1 MNALKPPRLAAHG
14 VCRAYLCA
22 LGVLGVIVHWLKAL
36 YERSGF
42 VLWFLTIV
50 TAVCLAALKP
60 LSHSVLPAYEFG
72 TAMFYAG
79 RPLYDLNSAMG
90 YLYTPAFAALYSPF
104 AWLGS
109 ELGGILWRLLGVGL
123 LTFAIVKQA
132 RVFDKVRAEHIASL
146 AFFLAIPL
154 SLGAIRNGQATVLLT
169 AACWL
174 LTLSAM
180 DNRRAETI
188 FWASVALIAKPTAIV
203 MVLLVGA
210 IRLRLIPFLLLAIG
224 LVFAIPYA
232 FAPAD
237 YVSAQ
242 HAEFFRLLTSM
253 GANRSGAFE
262 AADFT
267 GLFAALDVSVPASVT
282 IVLRL
287 AVAAAVLLASLW
299 LDRKNDRQLSAFAI
313 FLLAA
318 YYMTVF
324 NPRVESNTYVMLV
337 APAALAISLMRTRD
351 EGWNLPLILGAVVFI
366 CGWTGIDRSLH
377 AALNPWFK
385 PLAMTLVLVPV
396 LHWLYRQ
403 VTTGADQRLSVAAS
417 RASTG

>member
-1 MNALKPPRLAAHG
+1 MQSLK
-14 VCRAYLCA
+14 V
-22 LGVLGVIVHWLKAL
+22 L

-42 VLWFLTIV
+42 LLWLLTVV

-60 LSHSVLPAYEFG
+60 QSHSVLPAYEFG
-72 TAMFYAG
+72 TAMFHQG

-90 YLYTPAFAALYSPF
+90 YLYTPAFAALYTPF

-109 ELGGILWRLLGVGL
+109 EAGGILWRLLGVSL
-123 LTFAIVKQA
+123 LTFAIIRQA
-132 RVFDKVRAEHIASL
+132 RIFDHAKAVEIASL

-174 LTLSAM
+174 LTLSALG
-180 DNRRAETI
+180 NRRAETV
-188 FWASVALIAKPTAIV
+188 FWALLALIAKPTAIV
-203 MVLLVGA
+203 VVLLVGA
-210 IRLRLIPFLLLAIG
+210 MRLRLVPFLVLALG

-237 YVSAQ
+237 YVNAQ

-253 GANRSGAFE
+253 GANRSGTFE

-267 GLFAALDVSVPASVT
+267 GLFAALDLAVPAGVT
-282 IVLRL
+282 IVLRML
-287 AVAAAVLLASLW
+287 AAAAVLLAALW
-299 LDRKNDRQLSAFAI
+299 LVRRDNRELSAFVV

-337 APAALAISLMRTRD
+337 APTALALSLMRIRNET
-351 EGWNLPLILGAVVFI
+351 WNLPLVLGAVVFM
-366 CGWTGIDRSLH
+366 CGWTGIDRNLH

-385 PLAMTLVLVPV
+385 PLVMTLVLLPV
-396 LHWLYRQ
+396 FHWLYRQ
-403 VTTGADQRLSVAAS
+403 ISASAYPHPAVAFS
-417 RASTG
+417 NIGRKG

>member
-1 MNALKPPRLAAHG
+1 MLVRWGVGSIVQALK
-14 VCRAYLCA
+14 
-22 LGVLGVIVHWLKAL
+22 VLYG
-36 YERSGF
+36 RSGF
-42 VLWFLTIV
+42 LLWLLTIV
-50 TAVCLAALKP
+50 SAVCLAALKP
-60 LSHSVLPAYEFG
+60 QSHSVLPAYEFG
-72 TAMFYAG
+72 TAMFQAG

-90 YLYTPAFAALYSPF
+90 YLYTPAFAALYTPF

-109 ELGGILWRLLGVGL
+109 EVGGILWRLLGVSL
-123 LTFAIVKQA
+123 LTFAIIKQA
-132 RVFDKVRAEHIASL
+132 RVFDKVKAEEIASL

-174 LTLSAM
+174 LTLSALG
-180 DNRRAETI
+180 NRRAETVL
-188 FWASVALIAKPTAIV
+188 WALIALIAKPTAVV

-210 IRLRLIPFLLLAIG
+210 MRPRLIPFLALAVG

-232 FAPAD
+232 FAPVD
-237 YVSAQ
+237 YVNAQ

-253 GANRSGAFE
+253 GANRSGTFE

-267 GLFAALDVSVPASVT
+267 GLFAALDIALPASVT
-282 IVLRL
+282 TVLRL
-287 AVAAAVLLASLW
+287 AAAGAVLVAALW
-299 LDRKNDRQLSAFAI
+299 LDRKNDRQLSAFTA

-337 APAALAISLMRTRD
+337 APAALAISLMRARD
-351 EGWNLPLILGAVVFI
+351 EAWNLILILGAVVFM
-366 CGWTGIDRSLH
+366 CGWTGIDRGLH

-385 PLAMTLVLVPV
+385 PLVMTLVLIPV
-396 LHWLYRQ
+396 FHWLYRQ
-403 VTTGADQRLSVAAS
+403 VTARAYLQPPAALSLAKTG
-417 RASTG
+417 

>member
-1 MNALKPPRLAAHG
+1 MSR
-14 VCRAYLCA
+14 VV
-22 LGVLGVIVHWLKAL
+22 VLGAVVHSLKAL
-36 YERSGF
+36 YERGGF
-42 VLWFLTIV
+42 LLWFLTIITV
-50 TAVCLAALKP
+50 VCLAAFKP

-72 TAMFYAG
+72 TAMFQAR

-90 YLYTPAFAALYSPF
+90 YLYTPAFAALYAPF

-109 ELGGILWRLLGVGL
+109 GMGGTAWRLLGVGL
-123 LTFAIVKQA
+123 LTVAIVKQA
-132 RVFDKVRAEHIASL
+132 RIFDRSKSVEVASL

-174 LTLSAM
+174 LTLSALE
-180 DNRRAETI
+180 NRRADTVL
-188 FWASVALIAKPTAIV
+188 WALVALIAKPTAIV

-210 IRLRLIPFLLLAIG
+210 MRPRLIPFLLLSIG

-237 YVSAQ
+237 YVDVQ

-253 GANRSGAFE
+253 GANSSAAFE

-267 GLFAALDVSVPASVT
+267 GFFAALDVSIPAGVT

-287 AVAAAVLLASLW
+287 AAAGGVLLASLW
-299 LDRKNDRQLSAFAI
+299 LDRKGDRQLSAFAV

-337 APAALAISLMRTRD
+337 APTALVISLMGTMEETR
-351 EGWNLPLILGAVVFI
+351 NLPLILGTVIFT
-366 CGWTGIDRSLH
+366 CGWTGINRGLH

-385 PLAMTLVLVPV
+385 PLAMTLVLIPV
-396 LHWLYRQ
+396 LHWIYRQ
-403 VTTGADQRLSVAAS
+403 ITARPHLPAPAAS
-417 RASTG
+417 PPASVG

>member
-1 MNALKPPRLAAHG
+1 MLRTYVG
-14 VCRAYLCA
+14 VPG
-22 LGVLGVIVHWLKAL
+22 LGSIVQSFKAL
-36 YERSGF
+36 YQRSGF
-42 VLWFLTIV
+42 VLWFLTVV

-72 TAMFYAG
+72 TAMFQAG

-90 YLYTPAFAALYSPF
+90 YLYTPAFAALYTPF

-109 ELGGILWRLLGVGL
+109 AVGGTAWRLLGVSL

-132 RVFDKVRAEHIASL
+132 RVFDKTNAVEIASL

-174 LTLSAM
+174 LTLSAL
-180 DNRRAETI
+180 DNRRAETVL
-188 FWASVALIAKPTAIV
+188 WALVALIAKPTAIV
-203 MVLLVGA
+203 MILLVGA
-210 IRLRLIPFLLLAIG
+210 ARPRLIPFLLLAIC

-237 YVSAQ
+237 YVNAQ
-242 HAEFFRLLTSM
+242 HAEFFTLLTSM
-253 GANRSGAFE
+253 GASRSGTFR

-267 GLFAALDVSVPASVT
+267 GFFAGLNVT
-282 IVLRL
+282 LPTGVAVVLRMI
-287 AVAAAVLLASLW
+287 AAGAVLLASLW
-299 LDRKNDRQLSAFAI
+299 LARKNDRQLCAFVI

-337 APAALAISLMRTRD
+337 APTALAISLMRVRD
-351 EGWNLPLILGAVVFI
+351 GTWTLPLFLGAVVFM
-366 CGWTGIDRSLH
+366 CGWTGIDRNLH

-385 PLAMTLVLVPV
+385 PLVMTLVLLPV
-396 LHWLYRQ
+396 FHWLYRQ
-403 VTTGADQRLSVAAS
+403 VVAGTHVRPSAALSPAKI
-417 RASTG
+417 G

>member
-1 MNALKPPRLAAHG
+1 MLMRRGSGSIVQSLKM
-14 VCRAYLCA
+14 
-22 LGVLGVIVHWLKAL
+22 L
-36 YERSGF
+36 YGRSGF
-42 VLWFLTIV
+42 LLWLLTIV

-60 LSHSVLPAYEFG
+60 QSHSVLPAYEFG
-72 TAMFYAG
+72 TAMFHAG

-90 YLYTPAFAALYSPF
+90 YLYTPAFAALYTPF

-109 ELGGILWRLLGVGL
+109 EVGGILWRLLGVGV

-132 RVFDKVRAEHIASL
+132 STCDKIKAEEIASL

-174 LTLSAM
+174 LTLSAL
-180 DNRRAETI
+180 DNRRAETLL
-188 FWASVALIAKPTAIV
+188 WALVALIAKPTAVV

-210 IRLRLIPFLLLAIG
+210 VRPRLIPFLALAVG

-232 FAPAD
+232 FAPMD
-237 YVSAQ
+237 YVDGQ

-253 GANRSGAFE
+253 GASRSGSFE

-267 GLFAALDVSVPASVT
+267 GLFAALNISVPTSAT
-282 IVLRL
+282 LVLRL
-287 AVAAAVLLASLW
+287 AAAGAVLLASLW
-299 LDRKNDRQLSAFAI
+299 LDRKNDRQLSAFTI

-337 APAALAISLMRTRD
+337 APTAVAISLMRSREET
-351 EGWNLPLILGAVVFI
+351 WNLPLILGSVVFM

-396 LHWLYRQ
+396 LLWLYRQ
-403 VTTGADQRLSVAAS
+403 VTAPAYLRPSMAAS
-417 RASTG
+417 RANIG